1 MNIMFLTATRL
12 PTPHPS
18 LLPLNRK
25 PVSILPDSYSPTCTR
40 CTSHA
45 VRDIHLNTREMC
57 ISYSKDN
64 HIPPDIQISFMY
76 RGIMF
81 RTSLL
86 RLLSLINNAACRV
99 FANMLFL

>member
-1 MNIMFLTATRL
+1 MQFETYISTHA
-12 PTPHPS
+12 
-18 LLPLNRK
+18 
-25 PVSILPDSYSPTCTR
+25 R

-57 ISYSKDN
+57 ISYSKGN

-76 RGIMF
+76 RGIIF